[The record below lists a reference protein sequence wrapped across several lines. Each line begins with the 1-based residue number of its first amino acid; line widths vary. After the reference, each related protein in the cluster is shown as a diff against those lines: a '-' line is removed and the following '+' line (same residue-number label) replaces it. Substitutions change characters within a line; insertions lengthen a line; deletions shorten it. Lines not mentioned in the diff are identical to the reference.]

1 MRGKL
6 ILVTGIAIGYVLGAK
21 AGRERYEQIKKGASR
36 LWNDPR
42 VQGPVQQAEDF
53 AKDKAPEVVEFL
65 ADGAK
70 KIVVSARGASRKG
83 AEKAADATST
93 AAAKASTAAS
103 KAKTAAKSTARK
115 TTASRS
121 TSTRSTAAKTADE
134 S

>member
-21 AGRERYEQIKKGASR
+21 AGRERYEQIRRGASR

-70 KIVVSARGASRKG
+70 KIAVQVQGASRKG

-93 AAAKASTAAS
+93 AAT
-103 KAKTAAKSTARK
+103 KAKSAAKTTARK
-115 TTASRS
+115 AGSSRS
-121 TSTRSTAAKTADE
+121 SSSRSNAAKTADE

>member
-21 AGRERYEQIKKGASR
+21 AGRERYEQIRRGASR

-42 VQGPVQQAEDF
+42 VQGPVHQAEDF

-70 KIVVSARGASRKG
+70 KIAVQVQGASRKG

-93 AAAKASTAAS
+93 AAS
-103 KAKTAAKSTARK
+103 KAKSAAKTTARK
-115 TTASRS
+115 AGSSRS
-121 TSTRSTAAKTADE
+121 TSTRSSAAKNADE

>member
-6 ILVTGIAIGYVLGAK
+6 TLVTGIAIGYVLGAK
-21 AGRERYEQIKKGASR
+21 AGRERYEQIKSGASR

-42 VQGPVQQAEDF
+42 VQGPVHQAEDF

-70 KIVVSARGASRKG
+70 KIVVSVQGASRKG
-83 AEKAADATST
+83 AEKAADATS
-93 AAAKASTAAS
+93 AAAG

-115 TTASRS
+115 TTSRS
-121 TSTRSTAAKTADE
+121 TAKPASDDAA
-134 S
+134 SS

>member
-21 AGRERYEQIKKGASR
+21 AGRERYEQIRRGASR

-70 KIVVSARGASRKG
+70 KIAVQVQGASRKG

-93 AAAKASTAAS
+93 AAS
-103 KAKTAAKSTARK
+103 KAKSAAKSTARK
-115 TTASRS
+115 ASRS
-121 TSTRSTAAKTADE
+121 TSTRSSAAKTADE